1 MSNTINWGKIY
12 EKTAW
17 GIGVVTNTI
26 SWGKIYADLVS
37 AIPSFALNFATISD
51 DFTFTR
57 SSFAT
62 RVNEFGL
69 IETVTDLGSD
79 LVRNGD
85 FEELGSE
92 LVQNGDF
99 EELGSE
105 LVVNG
110 NFDNGETDWDF
121 GGDWTLVNGTA
132 EILTSTQSY
141 LRSDND
147 RIPLTVKTYKL
158 QYEVVTTNGSNLR
171 LGGGSSAFGTV
182 TLDSATVGVKT
193 VYLTSNGTQ
202 AYLQFNQ
209 NAFRGSIDNI
219 SLKQVDPNGDWIL
232 LNGATI
238 EGGKLVT
245 DNTGTFDTARQQ
257 NVLEVGKNYLVEADV
272 VLTQGN
278 AEFKF
283 SANGTHPIINAPFN
297 GRVSNVVTATGTFAQ
312 FGFGTDAIG
321 SIDNVSIKQIDPND
335 EWSIND
341 ASITIGDGTL
351 NFSNSPLNKFAFQ
364 GNTVVG
370 KTYKVQFTIVSIESG
385 SIRMNCGNEVTS
397 DYSSVGTY
405 TEYVT
410 STNTVGWYVVSRT
423 AGTTAKID
431 NVVVQEVLEDDIPRI
446 DYSDA
451 TFDVPVLGD
460 ELIVNGDFSN
470 GTTDWSLERGSGSV
484 VDEEYNLNPA
494 DGATGYITQGL
505 GTLSDGASYRISIDK
520 LPESTS
526 NMLLI
531 IGNSKGSSTGGGF
544 LSISNNGT
552 TIGDITISGT
562 AIKYISIVTTSNVE
576 TDVLLFD
583 NVSVKEVTAYTTT
596 DKGAFL
602 LEPQSTNL
610 LPYSENFSQWT
621 VNGTLTPN
629 SGISPDGTQ
638 NASLL
643 EGDPIL
649 GRLRYIINLSASTD
663 YVVSMY
669 VKGVT
674 ISTINAK
681 FRVYEGASATLLTSI
696 EVGSQIVVGEWVRIE
711 VPFTTNL
718 GGDCQIRL
726 MEDLAIGDSAL
737 VWGAQVEALPYA
749 TSYIPTNGSVVTRS
763 AESCVDATPTINSEE
778 GVLYAE
784 ISALADDSSLRVIEI
799 NDKTALN
806 RVLFYYRDNDR
817 IIFNVKVANVN
828 TLAFTATNVNVTTN
842 HKVALL
848 WSQDN
853 FSAWIDGVKVHS
865 VTSGNTFAPNTLIDL
880 DFSDPFS
887 NLNFYGRTKDLK
899 IYDKALSDEELTL
912 LTSL

>member
-17 GIGVVTNTI
+17 GIGVINNI
-26 SWGKIYADLVS
+26 SWGKIYATL
-37 AIPSFALNFATISD
+37 AGPIPSFALDFANIAN

-57 SSFAT
+57 NSFAT

-79 LVRNGD
+79 LV
-85 FEELGSE
+85 
-92 LVQNGDF
+92 QNGDF

-105 LVVNG
+105 LITNG
-110 NFDNGETDWDF
+110 SFDTDS
-121 GGDWTLVNGTA
+121 DWTLTQATISGGVA
-132 EILTSTQSY
+132 ILSTTDGSLSSLVQS
-141 LRSDND
+141 
-147 RIPLTVKTYKL
+147 
-158 QYEVVTTNGSNLR
+158 VTTVGKRYYFSIEVSDLVGEIEFASAGG
-171 LGGGSSAFGTV
+171 LG
-182 TLDSATVGVKT
+182 
-193 VYLTSNGTQ
+193 VYDTITSNGTHTG
-202 AYLQFNQ
+202 YFTSE
-209 NAFRGSIDNI
+209 NASIEIKRKFGITNV
-219 SLKQVDPNGDWIL
+219 S
-232 LNGATI
+232 AT
-238 EGGKLVT
+238 
-245 DNTGTFDTARQQ
+245 
-257 NVLEVGKNYLVEADV
+257 
-272 VLTQGN
+272 
-278 AEFKF
+278 
-283 SANGTHPIINAPFN
+283 
-297 GRVSNVVTATGTFAQ
+297 
-312 FGFGTDAIG
+312 
-321 SIDNVSIKQIDPND
+321 IDNVSVKEVDPND
-335 EWSIND
+335 DWSIND

-351 NFSNSPLNKFAFQ
+351 NFSNSPLNKFASQ

-397 DYSSVGTY
+397 DYSSAGTY
-405 TEYVT
+405 TEYLT

-431 NVVVQEVLEDDIPRI
+431 NVSVKEVLEDDIPRI

-451 TFDVPVLGD
+451 TFDVPVLGN
-460 ELIVNGDFSN
+460 ELVVNGSFDTDSYWAKGAGWSIEGGKAVALNTN
-470 GTTDWSLERGSGSV
+470 GNLERFVSEVVGGKTYRITFDYVYTSGDSILYAFGNNLGSLQNTQTYSFTTT
-484 VDEEYNLNPA
+484 A
-494 DGATGYITQGL
+494 TGATTKLQFYGV
-505 GTLSDGASYRISIDK
+505 GTNLTA
-520 LPESTS
+520 
-526 NMLLI
+526 
-531 IGNSKGSSTGGGF
+531 
-544 LSISNNGT
+544 
-552 TIGDITISGT
+552 TI
-562 AIKYISIVTTSNVE
+562 
-576 TDVLLFD
+576 D

-596 DKGAFL
+596 DKGSFL

-610 LPYSENFSQWT
+610 IPYSEDFSQW
-621 VNGTLTPN
+621 VPNGSTLN
-629 SGISPDGTQ
+629 LVSGVAPDGSTSVYELTSVTAGKLQQTISGLSVNTQ
-638 NASLL
+638 
-643 EGDPIL
+643 
-649 GRLRYIINLSASTD
+649 YTLSF
-663 YVVSMY
+663 Y
-669 VKGVT
+669 VKQT
-674 ISTINAK
+674 SSTTLVQS
-681 FRVYEGASATLLTSI
+681 RVLSQTGGSGGSNLTS
-696 EVGSQIVVGEWVRIE
+696 VNYQDQLVTDEWVRITHT
-711 VPFTTNL
+711 FTTNDTL
-718 GGDCQIRL
+718 GNYIVYVSQNLTVGESLQF
-726 MEDLAIGDSAL
+726 
-737 VWGAQVEALPYA
+737 WGVQLEELPYT
-749 TSYIPTNGSVVTRS
+749 TSYIPTNGSTVTRS
-763 AESCVDATPTINSEE
+763 AETCVDATPNINSEE